1 MTRSA
6 QWLSGELARSAESV
20 CRRYLSNGRRDG
32 RYWTVGDV
40 HNTPG
45 RSLYV
50 RLRGPGDGAC
60 RPGKWTDAATG
71 EHGDLLDLIQ
81 LTCGL
86 GGVTDAMTEARRFLS
101 LPEPEREIPPIERRP
116 ALRGSSEAARRLWAA
131 GRPISGTPAERYLHG
146 RGLTLI
152 CRGLPLRYHSSCF
165 HQDRTTKTRMPAL
178 LAAVTDDRGTVTG
191 VHRTWLD
198 ATTALKAAVET
209 PRKAMGELLGRG
221 VRFGQAGAVMVAG
234 EGLETVLSLRLI
246 LPPLPCIAALSAA
259 HLGALVFP
267 PGLQRLYVAE
277 EADAAGRRA
286 MERLRTRG
294 EEVGI
299 EVRSLRSVAKDF
311 NDDLRALGADQV
323 RRRVLEQLRREDA
336 EAVLQHRLGEL
347 GRR

>member
-50 RLRGPGDGAC
+50 RLRGAGDGAC

-86 GGVTDAMTEARRFLS
+86 GELTDAMTEARRFLS
-101 LPEPEREIPPIERRP
+101 LPEPEREIPPVEHRP
-116 ALRGSSEAARRLWAA
+116 ALRGSSAAARRLWAA

-146 RGLTLI
+146 RGLTLSA
-152 CRGLPLRYHSSCF
+152 RGLPLRYHPSCF
-165 HQDRTTKTRMPAL
+165 HQDHTTKTRMPAM

-198 ATTALKAAVET
+198 ATTACKAAVET
-209 PRKAMGELLGRG
+209 PRKAMGELLGHG
-221 VRFGQAGAVMVAG
+221 VRFGQAGPVMVAG
-234 EGLETVLSLRLI
+234 EGVETVLSLRLI
-246 LPPLPCIAALSAA
+246 LPLPCIAALSAA
-259 HLGALVFP
+259 HLGAVMFP
-267 PGLQRLYVAE
+267 PGLKRLYVAE

-286 MERLRTRG
+286 LERLRTRG
-294 EEVGI
+294 AECGI
-299 EVRSLRSVAKDF
+299 EVQSLRSVGGDF
-311 NDDLRALGADQV
+311 NDDLQALGADEV
-323 RRRVLEQLRREDA
+323 RRRVLGQLSEDDA
-336 EAVLQHRLGEL
+336 EAVLQTSS
-347 GRR
+347 GRGGGK